1 MVHGLR
7 KSDFF
12 ASSFCWYKQTFLYLY
27 LKPLVYNYPAMRA
40 KIPETNSAK
49 LLSYR
54 SYESMADAHVDSSS
68 PMDQL
73 INESDPNSR
82 KRGSVA
88 ASVRPPHDD
97 QTSAKRPPVQPPKV
111 TKCLHM
117 IFW

>member
-1 MVHGLR
+1 LVGGLVAQVTLIGNVCV
-7 KSDFF
+7 K
-12 ASSFCWYKQTFLYLY
+12 TH
-27 LKPLVYNYPAMRA
+27 
-40 KIPETNSAK
+40 K